1 MDDQLLIF
9 TLAGESYG
17 VGVSYIQSIM
27 QLPPITIV
35 PGAARSIEGVINLR
49 SAMVPVVDLRARFE
63 LPPVP
68 EGHKK
73 VVVVIELGGLAIG
86 MIVDRV
92 TDVTK
97 VSADLIE
104 PPSPLLNGGSN
115 AYVCGLARLGDRVI
129 ILLDLDRIFSLDEYQ
144 ALKQAG

>member
-17 VGVSYIQSIM
+17 VGVSYVQSIM

-49 SAMVPVVDLRARFE
+49 SAIVPVVDLRARFE
-63 LPPVP
+63 LPPAS

-92 TDVTK
+92 TDVSK